1 MYRSARSIALF
12 DALSGSRQIL
22 HEIRQL
28 TRELYRSGRDAH
40 RAAGDR
46 LRWSPHAR
54 AARTGR
60 RGGRHLRVISNT
72 YAAAF
77 SNTTYS
83 RDQYLRGQLDG
94 TAANQA
100 VADLRDWPGERF
112 GHRWLLERMWQPR
125 DSVRGWDAFY
135 VALAE
140 GFDATLLTMD
150 ERLALAHEAELQD
163 RATWR
168 RRLIVVG

>member
-1 MYRSARSIALF
+1 MTSCGGIRCLGSGRSLSNRAGCASRRWRPIALV
-12 DALSGSRQIL
+12 
-22 HEIRQL
+22 
-28 TRELYRSGRDAH
+28 
-40 RAAGDR
+40 
-46 LRWSPHAR
+46 

-60 RGGRHLRVISNT
+60 RGGRYLRVISNT

-112 GHRWLLERMWQPR
+112 GHRWPLERMWRPR
-125 DSVRGWDAFY
+125 YSVRGWDAFY

-140 GFDATLLTMD
+140 AFDATLLTMD
-150 ERLALAHEAELQD
+150 ERLALVARGRIAGSSYLASPAD
-163 RATWR
+163 C
-168 RRLIVVG
+168 RRL